1 MSNNKEQKKLTEGEN
16 AKKGK
21 NPEAEMSFFDHLE
34 ELRWHIIRSILAI
47 LVFMVVAFMF
57 KDFIFNEII
66 FKPKLPEFWTNRMFA
81 KLGDWLG
88 SEAVK
93 INQHDLELI
102 SIKMAGQFMTHLW
115 TSMVVGFI
123 VAAPV
128 IFYEFWSF
136 IKPALYENE
145 KKYASGAV
153 VYTTIL
159 FLLGVLFGYYIIVPL
174 SLQFLGGYNI
184 STEVTN
190 QIDIN
195 SYISLVVSVCLSTGV
210 VFLLPIFAYFLS
222 KVGLITPEFMKRYR
236 RHAYVLLA
244 VLAAVIT
251 PPDVFSMVMVDIPM
265 ILLYEVSIF
274 ISKRVEKQ
282 RLKQLAEGG

>member
-1 MSNNKEQKKLTEGEN
+1 MSNNKEQKKLTEGDG

-21 NPEAEMSFFDHLE
+21 NPEGEMSFFDHLE
-34 ELRWHIIRSILAI
+34 ELRWHIIRSVLAI

-57 KDFIFNEII
+57 KNFIFNEII
-66 FKPKLPEFWTNRMFA
+66 FKPKMPDFWTNRMFA

-93 INQHDLELI
+93 INQKDLNLI
-102 SIKMAGQFMTHLW
+102 SIQMAGQFMTHIW
-115 TSMVVGFI
+115 TSMVVGMI

-136 IKPALYENE
+136 VKPALYENE

-159 FLLGVLFGYYIIVPL
+159 FLIGVLFGYYIIVPL
-174 SLQFLGGYNI
+174 SLQFLGGYRI
-184 STEVTN
+184 SDLVEN
-190 QIDIN
+190 QINIT
-195 SYISLVVSVCLSTGV
+195 SYISLVVSVCMSSGV

-222 KVGLITPEFMKRYR
+222 KVGIITPEFMKKYR

-244 VLAAVIT
+244 VVAAVIT
-251 PPDVFSMVMVDIPM
+251 PPDVFSMIMVDIPL

-274 ISKRVEKQ
+274 ISARVEKQ
-282 RLKQLAEGG
+282 RLKQLAA